1 MHILGQRSLLFGGL
15 EKKKKGLMYL
25 TTLTLGAT
33 CQLSSLLLQETED
46 MMRDLREGLA
56 SNTGLTSLK
65 PISRSKYEPFFFV

>member
-1 MHILGQRSLLFGGL
+1 
-15 EKKKKGLMYL
+15 MYL

-33 CQLSSLLLQETED
+33 CQLSFLLLHETED

-65 PISRSKYEPFFFV
+65 PISRPKYELFFLLVIFFGVMKCLRT